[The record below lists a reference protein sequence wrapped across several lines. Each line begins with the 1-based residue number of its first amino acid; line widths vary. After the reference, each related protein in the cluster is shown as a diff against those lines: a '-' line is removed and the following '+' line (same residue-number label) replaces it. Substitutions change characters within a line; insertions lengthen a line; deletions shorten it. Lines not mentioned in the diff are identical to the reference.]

1 MIKLKKKTAL
11 LILSIG
17 TIGVLATIISV
28 ALDNPDTPLGSALG
42 TFKYFTIL
50 SNLIVIVYFWLVFS
64 LNMDRFPIFKTLFG
78 AVVVYIT
85 VTFLVYAVMLE
96 GTFDLSGLG
105 RFGSILCHY
114 VVPIMTIGFLI
125 YYRDEY
131 SFHNKDILKWIAFP
145 IVYFVFLVL
154 FGVFTGDYIYPFFDI
169 NEVGFLA
176 FLIAFLGIMGLF
188 ILLSFLVIL
197 ITRPI
202 KKN

>member
-1 MIKLKKKTAL
+1 MKKKTAL

>member
-1 MIKLKKKTAL
+1 M
-11 LILSIG
+11 
-17 TIGVLATIISV
+17 LATIISV